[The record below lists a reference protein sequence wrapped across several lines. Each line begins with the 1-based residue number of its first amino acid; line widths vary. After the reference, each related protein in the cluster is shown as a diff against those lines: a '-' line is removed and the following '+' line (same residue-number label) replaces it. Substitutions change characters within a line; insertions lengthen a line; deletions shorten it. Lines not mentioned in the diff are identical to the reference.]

1 MKQVKDF
8 ERLLDTM
15 MDAKQKSRQ
24 EQKSQTEKENKSSGI
39 VQKDRKRLKMDTH
52 QKDYD
57 EKIQQSH
64 SIEMSLPPAP
74 TISSKSLKRIRKHQ
88 EYMQKI
94 KDREELEQLD
104 YIVTKTKKYTPPSDS
119 DIDDFMKKLQA
130 CSNPR
135 DQEYKKQSMEFE
147 DFVVIESEH
156 KKEKEQE
163 QEHEQKS
170 EQKKEQE
177 PVFNSESDSDDEF
190 IEPCFT
196 CGDYQHATYQC
207 STYKTKM
214 CWYQL
219 RHKNQRNQPPC
230 RVKKCIFAHDESELR
245 TPPSIHFIQEQEE

>member
-15 MDAKQKSRQ
+15 MDAKQKTRQ
-24 EQKSQTEKENKSSGI
+24 EQKSQTEKENKSFSF

-57 EKIQQSH
+57 EKTQH

-104 YIVTKTKKYTPPSDS
+104 YIVAKTKKYTPPLDS
-119 DIDDFMKKLQA
+119 DIDEFMKKLQA

-135 DQEYKKQSMEFE
+135 DSKNETKSMEFD
-147 DFVVIESEH
+147 DFVVIEAES
-156 KKEKEQE
+156 KKDEK
-163 QEHEQKS
+163 
-170 EQKKEQE
+170 QKKQANEFE
-177 PVFNSESDSDDEF
+177 TVCECDGSDSDNEF